1 MMIEEGIPLK
11 YNVHPILQSLI
22 PLVEGISS
30 TFGKNCEAVLHDVK
44 NPQSSILAISNG
56 HISGRSIG
64 GPMSEYGL
72 ATLKKAQFDKPKIN
86 YMKKTPDGRV
96 LKSSLLYIKDENG
109 EVIGFLCINYDI
121 SGISIA
127 KNILSDLADINEAD
141 SYTDSHEES
150 FGTTINE
157 VLSNIVN
164 KTLDSIGKPVAFMS
178 KDEKVN
184 IVEILDEKGV
194 FLIKGAVDY
203 IAKVL
208 CVSRYTIYNYLD
220 EIRVND

>member
-1 MMIEEGIPLK
+1 MK

-22 PLVEGISS
+22 PIIEGLAL
-30 TFGKNCEAVLHDVK
+30 TFGKNCEVVLHDVK
-44 NPQSSILAISNG
+44 NPQNSILSIYNG
-56 HISGRSIG
+56 HISGRSVG

-72 ATLKKAQFDKPKIN
+72 ATLKKAQFDKHKIN
-86 YMKKTPDGRV
+86 YLKKTPDGRI
-96 LKSSLLYIKDENG
+96 LKSSLLYIKDEKG

-121 SGISIA
+121 SEISIV
-127 KNILSDLADINEAD
+127 KNILNDLIDINESDTNID
-141 SYTDSHEES
+141 SQEES
-150 FGTTINE
+150 FGNTIND

-164 KTLDSIGKPVAFMS
+164 RTLDSMGKPVAFMS
-178 KDEKVN
+178 KEEKVN
-184 IVEILDEKGV
+184 IVQILDDKGV
-194 FLIKGAVDY
+194 FLVKGAVDY

>member
-1 MMIEEGIPLK
+1 MKQNL
-11 YNVHPILQSLI
+11 HPILQSLI
-22 PLVEGISS
+22 PIVEGIAL

-44 NPQSSILAISNG
+44 NPQNSILAISNG
-56 HISGRSIG
+56 HVSGRSIG

-72 ATLKKAQFDKPKIN
+72 TALKKAQFDKHQIN
-86 YMKKTPDGRV
+86 YLKKTPDGRI
-96 LKSSLLYIKDENG
+96 LKSSLLYIKDEKN

-121 SGISIA
+121 SELTIV
-127 KNILSDLADINEAD
+127 KNILNDLTDIDKTND
-141 SYTDSHEES
+141 SLTNDQEES
-150 FGTTINE
+150 FGSTINE

-164 KTLDSIGKPVAFMS
+164 KALDSVGKPVAFMS
-178 KDEKVN
+178 KEEKVN
-184 IVEILDEKGV
+184 IVEILENKGV
-194 FLIKGAVDY
+194 FLVKGAVDY